1 MHNIHA
7 QYVKETY
14 DEKGILTSFTAVCPD
29 DFNFGY
35 DVVDKIAELEPE
47 RRAMVWCNPEGEEHV
62 FSFGDMK
69 RWSDKTANY
78 LAEQGIGAG
87 DMVMVILRRHYQFWF
102 VATAL
107 AKLGAVMVPATFM
120 LKEHD
125 LDYRLNRA
133 EIKAMICTNVGDIA
147 QVTDAVEAS
156 CPSLQVKML
165 VNGAGGGLSEFDA
178 EGKPVSADGGPVG
191 AELSGPEG
199 VCAATVEREGWLD
212 FNAGVRAASDEFER
226 RVTKAADPMLM
237 YFSSGTSGNP
247 KMVMHDSKYALAHIP
262 TAKHWHNVVPDGGL
276 HFTIADTGWGKAVW
290 GKYYGQ
296 WLMEAAVLTYDFDR
310 FHADEILDLI
320 GRYRVTTLCC
330 PPTMYRLMMQA
341 DIDKHDLTSLVYSTT
356 AGEAL
361 NPDLFAFWKEH
372 TGLTIFEG
380 FGQTETPLTVAN
392 LTGSNPRPGSMGKPI
407 PQYTVEI
414 QREDGTRCNT
424 GETGEICIKM
434 EPRPAGIMMEYYRD
448 PEKTAAA
455 IHDGW
460 YHTGDTAWCDEDG
473 FFWYVGRND
482 DVIKSS
488 GYRIGPFE
496 IESVMLEHDA
506 VREVAVTGVPDE
518 LRGFAVKAT
527 VVLAPG
533 FEPSP
538 SLTKELQTWVK
549 HRTAPYKYPRI
560 IDYVSE
566 LPRTVN
572 GKIRRTVIREQD
584 MHKDEDGLI

>member
-1 MHNIHA
+1 
-7 QYVKETY
+7 
-14 DEKGILTSFTAVCPD
+14 
-29 DFNFGY
+29 
-35 DVVDKIAELEPE
+35 
-47 RRAMVWCNPEGEEHV
+47 
-62 FSFGDMK
+62 
-69 RWSDKTANY
+69 
-78 LAEQGIGAG
+78 
-87 DMVMVILRRHYQFWF
+87 
-102 VATAL
+102 
-107 AKLGAVMVPATFM
+107 
-120 LKEHD
+120 
-125 LDYRLNRA
+125 
-133 EIKAMICTNVGDIA
+133 
-147 QVTDAVEAS
+147 
-156 CPSLQVKML
+156 
-165 VNGAGGGLSEFDA
+165 
-178 EGKPVSADGGPVG
+178 
-191 AELSGPEG
+191 
-199 VCAATVEREGWLD
+199 
-212 FNAGVRAASDEFER
+212 
-226 RVTKAADPMLM
+226 
-237 YFSSGTSGNP
+237 
-247 KMVMHDSKYALAHIP
+247 
-262 TAKHWHNVVPDGGL
+262 
-276 HFTIADTGWGKAVW
+276 
-290 GKYYGQ
+290 
-296 WLMEAAVLTYDFDR
+296 
-310 FHADEILDLI
+310 
-320 GRYRVTTLCC
+320 
-330 PPTMYRLMMQA
+330 MYRLMMQA

-473 FFWYVGRND
+473 FFWYVGRTD

-533 FEPSP
+533 FEPST

-549 HRTAPYKYPRI
+549 HRTAPYKYPRV
-560 IDYVSE
+560 IDYVDE